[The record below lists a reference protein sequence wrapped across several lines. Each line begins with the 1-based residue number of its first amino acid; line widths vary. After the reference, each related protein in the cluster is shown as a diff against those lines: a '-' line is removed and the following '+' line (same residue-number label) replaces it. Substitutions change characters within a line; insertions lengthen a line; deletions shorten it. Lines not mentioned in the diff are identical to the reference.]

1 MFERY
6 RFYHPD
12 NKSSVGIG
20 GFSYFCAG
28 LFGALYFVLK
38 ARGGPRLL
46 AAIGLNLLCLLAVVG
61 VLFATSLA
69 AGSAT
74 GRGNR
79 GGGGG
84 HGLPVGEDG
93 EPGQE
98 QLSPSPLADAAGR
111 LGPRQQPFLRAA
123 VQACMRARCL

>member
-61 VLFATSLA
+61 VLFATSVLPPVPQLVAVIVVAVA
-69 AGSAT
+69 AMVFQSVKMVNLVKSSY
-74 GRGNR
+74 RR
-79 GGGGG
+79 R
-84 HGLPVGEDG
+84 HWQMQRED
-93 EPGQE
+93 
-98 QLSPSPLADAAGR
+98 
-111 LGPRQQPFLRAA
+111 
-123 VQACMRARCL
+123 

>member
-46 AAIGLNLLCLLAVVG
+46 AAIGLNLLWLLAVVG
-61 VLFATSLA
+61 VLFGVWPA
-69 AGSAT
+69 
-74 GRGNR
+74 R
-79 GGGGG
+79 
-84 HGLPVGEDG
+84 
-93 EPGQE
+93 
-98 QLSPSPLADAAGR
+98 
-111 LGPRQQPFLRAA
+111 RAA
-123 VQACMRARCL
+123 SLDPIVALRYE